1 MVDVTLIIFGI
12 VALLAIGLGVTLYRV
27 VPCWIRGEN
36 ISPEPDQPE
45 ET

>member
-12 VALLAIGLGVTLYRV
+12 VAILAIALGVTLYRV
-27 VPCWIRGEN
+27 VPCWLRGETL
-36 ISPEPDQPE
+36 SPEPDQPE

>member
-12 VALLAIGLGVTLYRV
+12 VALLAIALGVTLYRV
-27 VPCWIRGEN
+27 IPCWIRGE
-36 ISPEPDQPE
+36 SLRPEDERPK

>member
-12 VALLAIGLGVTLYRV
+12 VALLAIALGVTLYRV
-27 VPCWIRGEN
+27 IPCWIRGES
-36 ISPEPDQPE
+36 ITPESDQPE